1 MIGTH
6 STDTSLNEASFFDV
20 SCEGQ
25 PAKIAAQFASLLSVL
40 FHKRIS
46 TLKMNRCPHFDLRPK
61 QSIIQKLS
69 GSVDKDSICQHLA
82 SFLSTTQHL
91 RTLNLN
97 GQPMSVASVKCLFGA
112 LQEND
117 NWVENLS
124 LADCELTD
132 DSAVILGGYFHRK
145 QVGNLDIGG
154 NKFSYKAMAKL
165 LEDLSLCAESGRLK
179 VLKIGTSVVDEEES
193 KKKQAFLDSLCAL
206 IRKARLLASLDIS
219 MIYMRSETMQS
230 YLCFAF

>member
-1 MIGTH
+1 
-6 STDTSLNEASFFDV
+6 
-20 SCEGQ
+20 
-25 PAKIAAQFASLLSVL
+25 
-40 FHKRIS
+40 
-46 TLKMNRCPHFDLRPK
+46 
-61 QSIIQKLS
+61 
-69 GSVDKDSICQHLA
+69 
-82 SFLSTTQHL
+82 
-91 RTLNLN
+91 
-97 GQPMSVASVKCLFGA
+97 MSVASVKCLFGA
-112 LQEND
+112 LQENE

-124 LADCELTD
+124 LADCELSD
-132 DSAVILGGYFHRK
+132 DSAVIVGSYFHRK

-179 VLKIGTSVVDEEES
+179 VLKIGTSVVDEDES